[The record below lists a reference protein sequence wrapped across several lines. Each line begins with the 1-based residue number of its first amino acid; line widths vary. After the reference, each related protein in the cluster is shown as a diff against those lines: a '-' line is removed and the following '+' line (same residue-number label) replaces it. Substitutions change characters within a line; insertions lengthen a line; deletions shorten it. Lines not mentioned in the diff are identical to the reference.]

1 MGGGAKTTGKR
12 QAHAKKRLYK
22 RLRALKSRSKDLD
35 QIQDEL
41 KKPKTLATKYDE
53 DLPGGGLYYCLYC
66 DRYMPDQATLEI
78 HQKCKIHKMNVKKAN
93 EEQYT
98 QEEAELAAG
107 KSKEVYPKIQRD

>member
-1 MGGGAKTTGKR
+1 MLWAWRT
-12 QAHAKKRLYK
+12 
-22 RLRALKSRSKDLD
+22 SDLS
-35 QIQDEL
+35 
-41 KKPKTLATKYDE
+41 AYS
-53 DLPGGGLYYCLYC
+53 GGLYYCLYC

-78 HQKCKIHKMNVKKAN
+78 HQKCKIHKMKYAIGGELISSVKKAN